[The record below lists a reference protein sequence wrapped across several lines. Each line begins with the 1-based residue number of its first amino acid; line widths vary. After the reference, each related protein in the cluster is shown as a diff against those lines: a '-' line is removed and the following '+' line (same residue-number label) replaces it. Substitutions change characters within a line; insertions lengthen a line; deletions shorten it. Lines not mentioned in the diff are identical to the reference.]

1 MLVLLVILLS
11 SFSNSC
17 LFASTVAKAR
27 SDFELCRKNS
37 TEDCTYF
44 KALLLERQG
53 NAGSAMELYLRAG
66 YFDDF
71 IRLKAL
77 SGQEIET
84 LLKKHQIGKL
94 KGQYYRGILY
104 FSKGKWSESIEALSK
119 RVLSNYT
126 PARFYTA
133 YAYVMMGQINDA
145 KKILKNKPSE
155 LGVEERLYYDKL
167 FGIILYAENKQLEA
181 LKVFKLIL
189 EKDPE
194 DFIAL
199 KYSAHIY
206 YRTGW
211 FEKAEKIYSAL
222 LAKEWRD
229 TDLYYLL
236 SERCEMRVR
245 YSKFNLAERDSK
257 KIIKEFPQRKDFIPQ
272 FISWLLEYSNI
283 DLAKKYLKSLSNSED
298 KYQASLFYFAQ
309 GLIDSFELKDES
321 ALENLKKAEAVYP
334 SPEYK
339 QRIKE
344 VRQDMVSSPLSDYP
358 GLECKKF
365 AIQRSSEKGLFVS
378 SNMFGEK
385 WPIRYSIT
393 YGGNKYLIGL
403 ELTFKYPEEI
413 NFASHKD
420 SWASY
425 AEKTWSTGGMVLKLN
440 SFEGDV
446 IPEKAII
453 VKIAPWPSAFYIQRT
468 SSHQWNILN
477 PPTVVAHEIG
487 HLMGL
492 DDEYYET
499 DVRIYKR
506 TKDRFIGPRASIMRN
521 VLSGK
526 PQKMHIHFILS
537 PIKCKN

>member
-1 MLVLLVILLS
+1 VLILLILLLS
-11 SFSNSC
+11 NFSNSC
-17 LFASTVAKAR
+17 LTASTVAKAR
-27 SDFELCRKNS
+27 SDFEICRKNAK
-37 TEDCTYF
+37 EDCTYF

-53 NAGSAMELYLRAG
+53 NAGSAMDLYLRAG

-77 SGQEIET
+77 SGQDIEP
-84 LLKKHQIGKL
+84 LLKEHQIGKL

-104 FSKGKWSESIEALSK
+104 FSKGKWSDAVDALSK
-119 RVLSNYT
+119 RVVSNYT

-133 YAYVMMGQINDA
+133 YSYIMMGQVNNA
-145 KKILKNKPSE
+145 KKILNSKPSK
-155 LGVEERLYYDKL
+155 LGLEDELYYNKL
-167 FGIILYAENKQLEA
+167 IGIILYAENKQLEA
-181 LKVFKLIL
+181 LRVFKRIL
-189 EKDPE
+189 QKNPE

-211 FEKAEKIYSAL
+211 FEKAEKIYSNL

-236 SERCEMRVR
+236 AERCEMRAR
-245 YSKFNLAERDSK
+245 YSKFDLAERDAK
-257 KIIKEFPQRKDFIPQ
+257 KIIKEFPQRKDFVPQ
-272 FISWLLEYSNI
+272 FMSWLLEYSNI
-283 DLAKKYLKSLSNSED
+283 DLAKKYLKSLSDTED

-309 GLIDSFELKDES
+309 ALIDSFELKDES
-321 ALENLKKAEAVYP
+321 ALENLKKADAAYP
-334 SPEYK
+334 SSEYK

-344 VRQDMVSSPLSDYP
+344 VKQDMVSSPLNDYP
-358 GLECKKF
+358 RLECKKF
-365 AIQRSSEKGLFVS
+365 NVQRASDEGIFVS

-385 WPIRYSIT
+385 WPIRYLIAHS
-393 YGGNKYLIGL
+393 GNKYLVSL
-403 ELTFKYPEEI
+403 ELAFKYPEEI
-413 NFASHKD
+413 NFASHKA
-420 SWASY
+420 SWVSY
-425 AEKTWSTGGMVLKLN
+425 AEKTWSTDGLVLKVN
-440 SFEGDV
+440 SFEGD
-446 IPEKAII
+446 IAPEKAIA
-453 VKIAPWPSAFYIQRT
+453 VNIAPWPSAFYIQRT

-499 DVRIYKR
+499 DARIYKR